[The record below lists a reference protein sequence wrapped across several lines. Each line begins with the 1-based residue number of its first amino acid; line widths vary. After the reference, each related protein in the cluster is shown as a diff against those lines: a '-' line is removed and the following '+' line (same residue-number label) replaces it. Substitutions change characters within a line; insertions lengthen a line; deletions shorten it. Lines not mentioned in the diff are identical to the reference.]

1 LPTSRNDAGSTGP
14 GNEAKAPL
22 AREPRVAFLG
32 PLGTFSYEAAL
43 AHFGGAAEFVACPS
57 IPAVF
62 DSVMRRDADVGVV
75 PIENSIE
82 GGVTFTQDTLVD
94 TPLSLVGE
102 IMVDVEQCLL
112 SNAADRSQIER
123 VYSHPQGLAQCRRW
137 LAQHMPNA
145 TQIPTAST
153 VLAAQLVAADTGA
166 GAIASR
172 LAARLAGVAVVEG
185 AIQDRKPNITR
196 FVVLGSPD
204 ATTPRTGYDKTS
216 LVFSTPHERGALVRA
231 LIIFDRADLNLCR
244 IESRPRGGE
253 TWQYVFFVDLEGHGE
268 DDNVRDALRALEGHS
283 DMVKVF
289 GSYPRAKTR

>member
-1 LPTSRNDAGSTGP
+1 LPTSPSDTGSTGT
-14 GNEAKAPL
+14 GSE
-22 AREPRVAFLG
+22 RRVAFLG

-43 AHFGGAAEFVACPS
+43 AHFGGAATFVPCPS

-62 DSVMRRDADVGVV
+62 DSVMRHEADVGVV

-112 SNAADRSQIER
+112 SNAEDRSKIER

-137 LAQHMPNA
+137 LAQHMPDA

-172 LAARLAGVAVVEG
+172 LAARLAGVTVVEG

-196 FVVLGSPD
+196 FVVLGSPE
-204 ATTPRTGYDKTS
+204 ATASRTGYDKTS

-231 LIIFDRADLNLCR
+231 LTIFDRADLNLCR

-253 TWQYVFFVDLEGHGE
+253 TWQYVFFVDLEGHAD

-289 GSYPRAKTR
+289 GSYPRARTR

>member
-1 LPTSRNDAGSTGP
+1 MPTSPNSPGSSALP
-14 GNEAKAPL
+14 EQ
-22 AREPRVAFLG
+22 RRVAFLG

-43 AHFGGAAEFVACPS
+43 AHFGAAAELVPSPS

-62 DSVMRRDADVGVV
+62 DMVQRNDADVGVV

-82 GGVTFTQDTLVD
+82 GGVTFTQDTLLD

-112 SNAADRSQIER
+112 SNADRSQIER
-123 VYSHPQGLAQCRRW
+123 VYSHPQGLAQCRQW
-137 LAQHMPNA
+137 LARHLPNA

-153 VLAAQLVAADTGA
+153 VQAAHLVAADRTA

-185 AIQDRKPNITR
+185 AIQDRKLNVTR
-196 FVVLGSPD
+196 FVVLGAPNAST
-204 ATTPRTGYDKTS
+204 ARTGYDKTS
-216 LVFSTPHERGALVRA
+216 LVFSTPDERGALVRA
-231 LIIFDRADLNLCR
+231 LTIFDRADINLCR

-253 TWQYVFFVDLEGHGE
+253 TWQYVFFVDLEGHGQ

-283 DMVKVF
+283 DMVKVL
-289 GSYPRAKTR
+289 GSYPRAKAR